1 MKNSARFENDLCTI
15 INKHSME
22 NESNTPD
29 YILAR
34 YLMKCLENFNT
45 TVDVRNKWYGTDQ
58 AVAAFGNQSVQ
69 PR

>member
-1 MKNSARFENDLCTI
+1 MKNSARFENDLCAI

-34 YLMKCLENFNT
+34 YLMKCLENFNAT
-45 TVDVRNKWYGTDQ
+45 LGVRNDWYGTDQ
-58 AVAAFGNQSVQ
+58 AVVAFGNQTIL